1 MTDLELFASGP
12 LSGLNTRDLDQ
23 LLDRERRTDA
33 TFSAAVSALMDDV
46 RIRGDEALRE
56 MAQRFD
62 GASLSTLEV
71 PKTLWASA
79 LAELDPSVRAALERA
94 ASNIRRFH
102 EAQMPSELTLEV
114 EEGISITRA
123 VRPLERAGVYAPGG
137 TAAYPSSVLMGVI
150 PARAAGVEEVVLCS
164 PPQPSGLP
172 PQEVLAAAEIAGAG
186 RLLMLGWTRL
196 WDQETDG

>member
-1 MTDLELFASGP
+1 MTDVELFVSGP
-12 LSGLNTRDLDQ
+12 LTGLDTGDLDQ
-23 LLDRERRTDA
+23 LLDRERRTDP
-33 TFSAAVSALMDDV
+33 TLSAAVSTLMDDV
-46 RIRGDEALRE
+46 RIRGDDALRE

-62 GASLSTLEV
+62 GASLTALEV

-79 LAELDPSVRAALERA
+79 LTELDPSVRTALERA
-94 ASNIRRFH
+94 GSNIRRFH
-102 EAQMPSELTLEV
+102 EAQMPSDLTLEV

-164 PPQPSGLP
+164 PPQASGLP
-172 PQEVLAAAEIAGAG
+172 PQEVLAAA
-186 RLLMLGWTRL
+186 
-196 WDQETDG
+196 